1 MVWSVRQD
9 RVSSSTKTWR
19 AARAEK
25 KRTNPLLQR
34 EEILP
39 AAAWR
44 PTSGESA
51 MIYTSIIPES
61 EDYIRRKA
69 AHSGGPRCTQAA
81 AARGGPS
88 WDDGSVAGCYSM
100 IVLHK
105 IMIEVLSC
113 LKSKTQITTRT

>member
-25 KRTNPLLQR
+25 KRTNPLLQP

-61 EDYIRRKA
+61 DSAKII
-69 AHSGGPRCTQAA
+69 SGGRPPIR
-81 AARGGPS
+81 AARGARRLPRPAAAP
-88 WDDGSVAGCYSM
+88 AGM
-100 IVLHK
+100 MAPWQAV
-105 IMIEVLSC
+105 
-113 LKSKTQITTRT
+113 TQ